1 MGAADSLKTFME
13 TPLTRVER
21 GEKTLNDNDLISVE
35 ARDLVIKSPEGKVLA
50 GPLNFALPAGAR
62 VVLVGQSGSG
72 KSSLLNTLLGFLP
85 YEGSLMVN
93 GVELREL
100 DAERWRR
107 LLSWVGQ
114 NPQLPAATLR
124 ENVLLAWPEASEA
137 QLRLA
142 LDKASGQRVYRP
154 AAAGDPYRRRRS
166 GGASVGR
173 PGAAYRGRPRAVGA
187 VPPAAAG

>member
-1 MGAADSLKTFME
+1 M
-13 TPLTRVER
+13 
-21 GEKTLNDNDLISVE
+21 E
-35 ARDLVIKSPEGKVLA
+35 ARDTVIKSPEGKVLA

-137 QLRLA
+137 QQA
-142 LDKASGQRVYRP
+142 GAGQGTGQRVYRLLP
-154 AAAGDPYRRRRS
+154 QGIHTAVGDQAGRL
-166 GGASVGR
+166 SVGR
-173 PGAAYRGRPRAVGA
+173 AAYRGRPRAVGA

>member
-1 MGAADSLKTFME
+1 M
-13 TPLTRVER
+13 
-21 GEKTLNDNDLISVE
+21 E
-35 ARDLVIKSPEGKVLA
+35 ARDTVIKSPEGKVLA

-142 LDKASGQRVYRP
+142 LDKAGSASLSPCCRRIHTAVGDQ
-154 AAAGDPYRRRRS
+154 AGRL
-166 GGASVGR
+166 SVGQCSVSR
-173 PGAAYRGRPRAVGA
+173 SPARCWCRAACCCWMNL
-187 VPPAAAG
+187 PPALTPIANSESCRP

>member
-1 MGAADSLKTFME
+1 
-13 TPLTRVER
+13 
-21 GEKTLNDNDLISVE
+21 
-35 ARDLVIKSPEGKVLA
+35 
-50 GPLNFALPAGAR
+50 
-62 VVLVGQSGSG
+62 
-72 KSSLLNTLLGFLP
+72 
-85 YEGSLMVN
+85 MVN

-142 LDKASGQRVYRP
+142 LDKAWVSEFIALLPQ
-154 AAAGDPYRRRRS
+154 GDPYRRRRS

>member
-1 MGAADSLKTFME
+1 
-13 TPLTRVER
+13 
-21 GEKTLNDNDLISVE
+21 
-35 ARDLVIKSPEGKVLA
+35 
-50 GPLNFALPAGAR
+50 
-62 VVLVGQSGSG
+62 
-72 KSSLLNTLLGFLP
+72 
-85 YEGSLMVN
+85 MVN

-137 QLRLA
+137 QQAGAGQGL
-142 LDKASGQRVYRP
+142 GQRVYRP

>member
-1 MGAADSLKTFME
+1 M
-13 TPLTRVER
+13 
-21 GEKTLNDNDLISVE
+21 
-35 ARDLVIKSPEGKVLA
+35 IKSPEGKVLA

-137 QLRLA
+137 QQA
-142 LDKASGQRVYRP
+142 GAGQGWVSEFI
-154 AAAGDPYRRRRS
+154 ACCRRGS
-166 GGASVGR
+166 I
-173 PGAAYRGRPRAVGA
+173 
-187 VPPAAAG
+187 PP

>member
-1 MGAADSLKTFME
+1 M
-13 TPLTRVER
+13 
-21 GEKTLNDNDLISVE
+21 
-35 ARDLVIKSPEGKVLA
+35 IKSPEGKVLA

-137 QLRLA
+137 QQA
-142 LDKASGQRVYRP
+142 GAGQGTGQRVYRP

-166 GGASVGR
+166 GGRLSVGGR
-173 PGAAYRGRPRAVGA
+173 SVSRSPARCWCRAACCCWMNL
-187 VPPAAAG
+187 PPALTPIANSESCRP